1 MIHTPV
7 QDLDDSR
14 LDPYRNLKTARLHRR
29 AGLFVA
35 EGEKVVERLL
45 ASDYDVISILVS
57 DRREQAIT
65 HLLRPGIDL
74 IVIPDSLATRL
85 VGFKFHR
92 GVMACGRRKSPPD
105 ISFFARSRLL
115 VGCSRVD
122 DPENLGSIVR
132 LCAVF
137 GVEGLVL
144 GPGCAD
150 PFSRRVLRVSMGNVF
165 RLPLRE
171 SQNLSGD
178 LARLKQEFGFQL
190 FATVADPAA
199 EALGTVHR
207 PRRTV
212 LLFGNEAHGL
222 EPDLIALCH
231 RRITIPMASG
241 TDSLNVALA
250 AGILLYHFR
259 RGDACSL
266 PGRGHDFL

>member
-1 MIHTPV
+1 MTRTPV
-7 QDLDDSR
+7 QDLGDSR

-57 DRREQAIT
+57 DRRESAVSPI
-65 HLLRPGIDL
+65 LRTEIDL

-105 ISFFARSRLL
+105 ITLFARSQLL
-115 VGCSRVD
+115 AGCSRVD

-137 GVEGLVL
+137 GVEGVIL

-171 SQNLSGD
+171 SQDLSGD
-178 LARLKQEFGFQL
+178 LERLKKEFGFEL
-190 FATVADPAA
+190 LATVTDPTA
-199 EALGTVHR
+199 EALGSVCR
-207 PRRTV
+207 PQRAV
-212 LLFGNEAHGL
+212 ILFGNEAHGL
-222 EPDLIALCH
+222 EPDLIELSN
-231 RRITIPMASG
+231 RRITIPMESG
-241 TDSLNVALA
+241 TDSLNVAAA

-259 RGDACSL
+259 RGDTRSL
-266 PGRGHDFL
+266 PGKGHDFL